1 MNSETLS
8 LRTIINE
15 LDLLKKKCY
24 SMKSLK
30 NKIFVVAFNL
40 INKKKICDPRDAKE
54 HYQSFIR
61 KKITNLAKQSKI
73 ISY

>member
-24 SMKSLK
+24 YSMKSLK

-40 INKKKICDPRDAKE
+40 INKKKHVILVMLKNTIN
-54 HYQSFIR
+54 H
-61 KKITNLAKQSKI
+61 L
-73 ISY
+73 

>member
-24 SMKSLK
+24 YSMKSLK
-30 NKIFVVAFNL
+30 NKIFVVAFNP
-40 INKKKICDPRDAKE
+40 INKKK
-54 HYQSFIR
+54 
-61 KKITNLAKQSKI
+61 NM
-73 ISY
+73 

>member
-24 SMKSLK
+24 YSMKSLK
-30 NKIFVVAFNL
+30 NKIFVVAFNP
-40 INKKKICDPRDAKE
+40 INKKKKHVILVMLKNTIN
-54 HYQSFIR
+54 H
-61 KKITNLAKQSKI
+61 L
-73 ISY
+73 

>member
-24 SMKSLK
+24 YSMKSLK

-40 INKKKICDPRDAKE
+40 INKKKYVILVMLKNTIN
-54 HYQSFIR
+54 H
-61 KKITNLAKQSKI
+61 L
-73 ISY
+73 

>member
-24 SMKSLK
+24 YSMKSLK
-30 NKIFVVAFNL
+30 NKIFVVAFNP
-40 INKKKICDPRDAKE
+40 INKKKHVILVMLKNTIN
-54 HYQSFIR
+54 H
-61 KKITNLAKQSKI
+61 L
-73 ISY
+73 